1 MMHRRGF
8 VTSLAYAGLA
18 ARLRPPRAEL
28 RHWTWVHGDA
38 ERSPEDWLARFK
50 RTRAAGIG
58 AVLVNGGETSMLA
71 HAAEK
76 AGLRFH
82 RWVWIL
88 NRTGDEWVKEHHP
101 EWFTVSRN
109 GESSLVKPPYVGYY
123 QWLCPTRPEVRKY
136 LARHVSEVARH
147 PKVHG
152 VHLDYIRHCDVI
164 LPSGLWAKYGLV
176 QDHEMAQFDFC
187 YCVECRRAFLRQH
200 GTDPLDLPDP
210 SASAEWRR
218 FRWDSVTTLV
228 RELATA
234 VKAERK
240 RITAAVFPTPTIART
255 LVRQSWDEWPLDAV
269 FPMLYNGFYRQD
281 LHWIGNGVREDV
293 AALPPGRPVYAGLY
307 LPDLTADALAA
318 AMRTAADAGAAGVSL
333 FEMDGITDA
342 HLRAVREVSG

>member
-1 MMHRRGF
+1 MMRRRSF

-38 ERSPEDWLARFK
+38 ERGPEEWLGRFK
-50 RTRAAGIG
+50 RARAAGIG
-58 AVLVNGGETSMLA
+58 AVLVGGGETSMIA
-71 HAAEK
+71 RAAES

-88 NRTGDEWVKEHHP
+88 NRSGDAWVKEHHP

-109 GESSLVKPPYVGYY
+109 GESSLEKPPYVGYY
-123 QWLCPTRPEVRKY
+123 QWLCPARPEVRKY
-136 LARHVSEVARH
+136 LARHVAEVARH

-176 QDHEMAQFDFC
+176 QDHEMAEFDFC
-187 YCVECRRAFLRQH
+187 YCVECRTAFRKAH
-200 GTDPLDLPDP
+200 GTDPNDLPDP
-210 SASAEWRR
+210 ATSVEWRR
-218 FRWDSVTTLV
+218 FRWDSVTGLV

-234 VKAERK
+234 VKGERK

-255 LVRQSWDEWPLDAV
+255 LVRQSWGEWPLDAC
-269 FPMLYNGFYRQD
+269 FPMLYNGFYKQG
-281 LHWIGNGVREDV
+281 LAWIGSSVREGV
-293 AALPPGRPVYAGLY
+293 AALPPGRPLYAGLY
-307 LPDLTADALAA
+307 LPDLTPDKLVTAV
-318 AMRTAADAGAAGVSL
+318 RTAADAGAAGVSL
-333 FEMDGITDA
+333 FELEGLTDSHFEA
-342 HLRAVREVSG
+342 LRAATG

>member
-1 MMHRRGF
+1 MIGRRDF
-8 VTSLAYAGLA
+8 VSSLAYAGLA

-38 ERSPEDWLARFK
+38 ERSPTDWLARFK

-58 AVLVNGGETSMLA
+58 AVLANGGETGILA
-71 HAAEK
+71 RAAES

-88 NRTGDEWVKEHHP
+88 NRTGDGWVKEHHP

-109 GESSLVKPPYVGYY
+109 GESSLEKPPYVGYY
-123 QWLCPTRPEVRKY
+123 QWLCPTRPEVQKY
-136 LARHVSEVARH
+136 LARHVAEVARH
-147 PKVHG
+147 PKVQG

-187 YCVECRRAFLRQH
+187 YCAACRTAFREQH
-200 GTDPLDLPDP
+200 GKDPLHLPDP
-210 SASAEWRR
+210 SASVEWRQ
-218 FRWDSVTTLV
+218 FRWNSVTRLV
-228 RELATA
+228 RELASA

-255 LVRQSWDEWPLDAV
+255 LVRQSWNEWPLDAF
-269 FPMLYNGFYRQD
+269 FPMLYNTFYQEG
-281 LHWIGNGVREDV
+281 LSWIGRGVEEDV

-307 LPDLTADALAA
+307 LPDLTPDALQTAV
-318 AMRTAADAGAAGVSL
+318 RTAADAGASGVSL
-333 FEMDGITDA
+333 FQMDGLTDGHVA
-342 HLRAVREVSG
+342 ALRAVGG

>member
-1 MMHRRGF
+1 MMHRRRF
-8 VTSLAYAGLA
+8 VASLAYAGLA

-28 RHWTWVHGDA
+28 RNWTWVHGDA
-38 ERSPEDWLARFK
+38 EHGPEEWLARFK

-58 AVLVNGGETSMLA
+58 AVLVNGGETGMLA

-88 NRTGDEWVKEHHP
+88 NRTGDAWVKEHHP

-136 LARHVSEVARH
+136 LARHVAEVARH

-187 YCVECRRAFLRQH
+187 YCVECRKAFLAKH

-210 SASAEWRR
+210 SASVAWRR

-228 RELATA
+228 RELTTA

-240 RITAAVFPTPTIART
+240 RITAAVFPTPTIARA

-281 LHWIGNGVREDV
+281 LNWIGNGVREDV

-318 AMRTAADAGAAGVSL
+318 AVRTAADAGAAGVSL
-333 FEMDGITDA
+333 FEMDGLTDA
-342 HLRAVREVSG
+342 HLRALREASG